1 MKQPIPVLTTQIN
14 LEPDV
19 IDLGIGQ
26 PQLQVLPLE
35 LVQKAATQQLAQNDP
50 SFLQYGIEQGDGFF
64 RLALAGFLT
73 WGYGLPVAAD
83 ELFITAGASQGLDLL
98 ATLLARSG
106 DTVFVEEPSY
116 FLALRIL
123 ADHRLN
129 VVGVPTDEQ
138 GLDVDALGEELKRR
152 RPAFLYTIPTFQNP
166 TTATLPASRR
176 ERLAELSRAYD
187 FPVVAD
193 EVYHFLNFGP
203 PPPPPLAAYI
213 ERGNIISL
221 GSFSKILAPGL
232 RLGWIQA
239 ARPLIARL
247 TTSGLLDS
255 GGGLNPFASALVR
268 PALEGNGQQDYLKRL
283 RVIYSTR
290 ASAMNA
296 ALKRELGGRVQ
307 FDEPQ
312 GGFFF
317 WLKLPERMDAARWL
331 PLAARHKVGY
341 RPGVKFSSR
350 NGLHNY
356 LRLSFTFYDVPQLE
370 EGIARL
376 GRVLAESPG

>member
-1 MKQPIPVLTTQIN
+1 MEQPVPILTTQIN

-35 LVQKAATQQLAQNDP
+35 LIRKTATEQLAQNDP

-64 RLALAGFLT
+64 RLALAGFLKR
-73 WGYGLPVAAD
+73 GYGIPVAAD
-83 ELFITAGASQGLDLL
+83 DLFITAGASQGLDLL
-98 ATLLARSG
+98 ATLLAASG
-106 DTVFVEEPSY
+106 DTVLVEEPSY
-116 FLALRIL
+116 FLALHIL
-123 ADHRLN
+123 ADHGLN
-129 VVGVPTDEQ
+129 VVGVPTDAQ
-138 GLDVDALGEELKRR
+138 GLDVDALAEELKRR

-166 TTATLPASRR
+166 TTAVLPAERR

-187 FPVVAD
+187 FPIVAD

-213 ERGNIISL
+213 DRGNIISL

-247 TTSGLLDS
+247 VTSGLLDS

-268 PALEGNGQQDYLKRL
+268 PALEGTGEQEYLTRL
-283 RVIYSTR
+283 RAIYRER
-290 ASAMNA
+290 AAAMSA
-296 ALKRELGGRVQ
+296 ALTRELGGPVEFQ
-307 FDEPQ
+307 EPQ

-317 WLKLPERMDAARWL
+317 WLKLPATMDAARWL

-356 LRLSFTFYDVPQLE
+356 LRLSFTYYDVPQLE
-370 EGIARL
+370 EGIVRL
-376 GRVLAESPG
+376 GRVLAASPD